1 MLEPDK
7 YRVMLTANCWPKH
20 RVPGGGVGE
29 GTERVEG
36 VSKPHEGTNSVN
48 STCQNPQSSQGLD
61 LQPKNTQPKNMRL

>member
-36 VSKPHEGTNSVN
+36 VS
-48 STCQNPQSSQGLD
+48 NPMKG
-61 LQPKNTQPKNMRL
+61 PTV